1 MSTSQPKPSFVS
13 DETCQLTRDASRM
26 FQNLGMVEIGSTSRE
41 IVLKVNEILL
51 QLGTTLPSLSDRL
64 NVWWDNSIITW

>member
-1 MSTSQPKPSFVS
+1 
-13 DETCQLTRDASRM
+13 M